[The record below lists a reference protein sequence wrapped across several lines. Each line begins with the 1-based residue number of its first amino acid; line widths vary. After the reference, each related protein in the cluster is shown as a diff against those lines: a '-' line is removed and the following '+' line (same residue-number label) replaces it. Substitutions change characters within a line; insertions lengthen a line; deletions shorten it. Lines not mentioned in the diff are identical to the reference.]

1 MYWGNLKVE
10 LAIYTHRTYT
20 HPMITRTLTPVLKQ
34 LASQYPVVTLTGPRQ
49 SGKTTLCR
57 DTFPDKPY
65 VNLESPD
72 IREFAHSDP
81 RGFLSSYPDGA
92 IIDEIQ
98 RVPQLLSYLQPIID
112 ERRAPG
118 QFILTGSQ
126 QFEVMTTISQSLA
139 GRTALLKLLPF
150 SIEELNSAGIQP
162 GIDSLLLNGFYPR
175 IYDAGLN
182 PTQALGDYLE
192 TYVERDIRQLINIK
206 DLALFEKFVRLCAG
220 RTGQL
225 LNLHSLGNDVGISH
239 TTARSWLTLLEAS
252 YVVFLLQPWH
262 TNLSKRQVK
271 TPKLYFYDVGLAA
284 YLLGVESELHVNRH
298 PLRGNLFEN
307 LVVIEALKYRYN
319 RGKRSNLHFWR
330 DAKGNEVDLVI
341 EAGPDIVPVEIKSG
355 ATITEDY
362 FKGLRTFSDKLPTL
376 PRACALVYGGTE
388 RQKRSD
394 VSVWRVGDIAEMMGT
409 VGV

>member
-1 MYWGNLKVE
+1 MKVE
-10 LAIYTHRTYT
+10 LANFPYTAYT
-20 HPMITRTLTPVLKQ
+20 RPMIPRTLMPVLKQ
-34 LASQYPVVTLTGPRQ
+34 LAGQYPVVTVTGPRQ

-57 DTFPDKPY
+57 SSFPDKPY

-72 IREFAHSDP
+72 TREFASSDP
-81 RGFLSSYPDGA
+81 RGFFASYPDGA
-92 IIDEIQ
+92 ILDEVQ
-98 RVPQLLSYLQPIID
+98 RVPQLLSFLQPIVD
-112 ERRAPG
+112 EHHVPG

-139 GRTALLKLLPF
+139 GRTALLKLLPL
-150 SIEELNSAGIQP
+150 SMEELAGAGIQP
-162 GIDSLLLNGFYPR
+162 GIDSLLLKGFYPR

-262 TNLSKRQVK
+262 TNISKRQVK
-271 TPKLYFYDVGLAA
+271 TPKLYFHDVGLAA
-284 YLLGVESELHVNRH
+284 YLLGAESELHVNRH

-319 RGKRSNLHFWR
+319 RGRRNNLHFWR
-330 DAKGNEVDLVI
+330 DAKGSEVDLVI
-341 EAGPDIVPVEIKSG
+341 EAGSDVVPVEIKSG
-355 ATITEDY
+355 ATISEDF
-362 FKGLRTFSDKLPTL
+362 FKGLRSFSARLPA
-376 PRACALVYGGTE
+376 PPAACALVYGGTE
-388 RQKRSD
+388 RHQRSD
-394 VSVWRVGDIAEMMGT
+394 VSVWRAGDVAEMMGAI
-409 VGV
+409 G

>member
-1 MYWGNLKVE
+1 LKVE
-10 LAIYTHRTYT
+10 LANFPYTAYT
-20 HPMITRTLTPVLKQ
+20 RPMIPRTLMPVLKQ
-34 LASQYPVVTLTGPRQ
+34 LAGQYPVVTVTGPRQ

-57 DTFPDKPY
+57 SSFPDKPY

-72 IREFAHSDP
+72 TREFASSDP
-81 RGFLSSYPDGA
+81 RGFFASYPDGA
-92 IIDEIQ
+92 ILDEVQ
-98 RVPQLLSYLQPIID
+98 RVPQLLSFLQPIVD
-112 ERRAPG
+112 EHHVPG

-139 GRTALLKLLPF
+139 GRTALLKLLPL
-150 SIEELNSAGIQP
+150 SMEELAGAGIQP
-162 GIDSLLLNGFYPR
+162 GIDSLLLKGFYPR

-262 TNLSKRQVK
+262 TNISKRQVK
-271 TPKLYFYDVGLAA
+271 TPKLYFHDVGLAA
-284 YLLGVESELHVNRH
+284 YLLGAESELHVNRH

-319 RGKRSNLHFWR
+319 RGRRNNLHFWR
-330 DAKGNEVDLVI
+330 DAKGSEVDLVI
-341 EAGPDIVPVEIKSG
+341 EAGSDVVPVEIKSG
-355 ATITEDY
+355 ATISEDF
-362 FKGLRTFSDKLPTL
+362 FKGLRSFSARLPA
-376 PRACALVYGGTE
+376 PPAACALVYGGTE
-388 RQKRSD
+388 RHQRSD
-394 VSVWRVGDIAEMMGT
+394 VSVWRAGDVAEMMGAI
-409 VGV
+409 G

>member
-1 MYWGNLKVE
+1 MFIRTITSEVIK
-10 LAIYTHRTYT
+10 LAG
-20 HPMITRTLTPVLKQ
+20 
-34 LASQYPVVTLTGPRQ
+34 QYPVVTITGPRQ

-57 DTFPDKPY
+57 MAFPDKPY

-72 IREFAHSDP
+72 TREFATSDP
-81 RGFLSSYPDGA
+81 HSFLAAYPDGA
-92 IIDEIQ
+92 ILDEIQ

-112 ERRAPG
+112 EHHVPG

-126 QFEVMTTISQSLA
+126 QFEVMNTISQSLA
-139 GRTALLKLLPF
+139 GRTALLKLLPL
-150 SIEELNSAGIQP
+150 SIEELAFATIQP

-192 TYVERDIRQLINIK
+192 TYVERDIRQMINIK
-206 DLALFEKFVRLCAG
+206 DLALFVKFVRLCAG

-252 YVVFLLQPWH
+252 YVVFLLKPWH
-262 TNLSKRQVK
+262 TNISKRQVK

-284 YLLGVESELHVNRH
+284 YLLGAESELHINRH

-319 RGKRSNLHFWR
+319 RGRRCNLYFWR
-330 DAKGNEVDLVI
+330 DSKGNEVDLVV

-355 ATITEDY
+355 ATISEDY
-362 FKGLRTFSDKLPTL
+362 FKGLRSFTGRLSAAAKT
-376 PRACALVYGGTE
+376 CALVYGGTE
-388 RQKRSD
+388 RQQRSD
-394 VSVWRVGDIAEMMGT
+394 TDVWRVNDVAEMMNKIE
-409 VGV
+409 VC